1 MADEKENTQPTCLGI
16 PTQTIQV
23 EDPNKPL
30 FGFGNQ
36 PLDLNQAGYQTP
48 TIQQSSILLKQF
60 ELDNK
65 PFNEQTAS
73 IFRSINQSL
82 RPDEIKEI
90 VSASSYANLL
100 QREVEFARSQTIEN
114 PSEVT
119 EKQKT
124 AEREKALTEQ
134 KERDAQEYTHKQ
146 MADFLDKRTVET
158 KSMEID
164 QKTNSGNPLT
174 KADEAKAGR

>member
-1 MADEKENTQPTCLGI
+1 MKDEKENTQP
-16 PTQTIQV
+16 IQV
-23 EDPNKPL
+23 EDPSKNNAV

-36 PLDLNQAGYQTP
+36 PLDPNQAGYQTP
-48 TIQQSSILLKQF
+48 TIQQSSNILHQL
-60 ELDNK
+60 ELQNI

-73 IFRSINQSL
+73 IYRSIKQSL
-82 RPDEIKEI
+82 NREQILQSI
-90 VSASSYANLL
+90 STSTYATLEA
-100 QREVEFARSQTIEN
+100 REVEFARSQTIEN

-124 AEREKALTEQ
+124 AEREQALTEQ

-174 KADEAKAGR
+174 KAEEAKAGR

>member
-1 MADEKENTQPTCLGI
+1 MKNDDDKPNLFGINT
-16 PTQTIQV
+16 TIQV

-36 PLDLNQAGYQTP
+36 PLDPNQADYQSP
-48 TIQQSSILLKQF
+48 AIQQDIIFLQQLVL
-60 ELDNK
+60 ENK
-65 PFNEQTAS
+65 PFDGQAAS
-73 IFRSINQSL
+73 RFLSIKQSL
-82 RPDEIKEI
+82 RPDEIQKFI
-90 VSASSYANLL
+90 PAPSYANLL
-100 QREVEFARSQTIEN
+100 QRDVEFAKSQPSEN

-146 MADFLDKRTVET
+146 MADFLEKRTVET

-174 KADEAKAGR
+174 KAEEVKAGR